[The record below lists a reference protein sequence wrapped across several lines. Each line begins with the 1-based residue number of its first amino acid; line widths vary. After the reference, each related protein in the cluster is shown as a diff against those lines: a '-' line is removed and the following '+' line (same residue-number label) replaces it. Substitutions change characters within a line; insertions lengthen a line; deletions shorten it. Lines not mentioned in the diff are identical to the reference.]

1 MRARSLLLLSIAAL
15 AAVAALAVLTGSAGA
30 APKASGKAATVDV
43 RKTKLGTVLVDARG
57 RTLYDFVKDK
67 NGKSACAGAC
77 AKFWPPL
84 MTTGKPKAGKG
95 VRAKLLGTT
104 KRSNGTQVTYDGHP
118 LYTYA
123 GDKKAGQTSGQG
135 STNFGAAWWVLAPNG
150 HQITKR

>member
-1 MRARSLLLLSIAAL
+1 MRARPLLIALLVAL
-15 AAVAALAVLTGSAGA
+15 AAVAVLAVATGSAGA
-30 APKASGKAATVDV
+30 AAKASGKAATVDV
-43 RKTKLGTVLVDARG
+43 RKTKLGRILVDAQG

-67 NGKSACAGAC
+67 NGKSACGGAC

-84 MTTGKPKAGKG
+84 MTTGKPTAGKG
-95 VRAKLLGTT
+95 VQAKLLGTT
-104 KRSNGTQVTYDGHP
+104 VRKAGRQVTDDGHP

-123 GDKKAGQTSGQG
+123 GDNKPGQTNGQG

>member
-1 MRARSLLLLSIAAL
+1 MRARSLLLLVIAAL
-15 AAVAALAVLTGSAGA
+15 AAVAALAVLTGAAGA

-43 RKTKLGTVLVDARG
+43 RRTRLGTVLVDAQG

-67 NGKSACAGAC
+67 HDKSACAGAC
-77 AKFWPPL
+77 ARFWPPL
-84 MTTGKPKAGKG
+84 MTTGKPRAGKG
-95 VRAKLLGTT
+95 VQAKLLGTT
-104 KRSNGTQVTYDGHP
+104 VRKAGRQVTYAGHP

-135 STNFGAAWWVLAPNG
+135 STTFGAAWWVLAPNG